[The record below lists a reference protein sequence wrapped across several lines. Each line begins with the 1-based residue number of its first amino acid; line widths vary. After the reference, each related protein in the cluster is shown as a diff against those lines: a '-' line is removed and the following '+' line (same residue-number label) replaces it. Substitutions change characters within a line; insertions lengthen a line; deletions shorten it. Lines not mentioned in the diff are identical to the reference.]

1 VYRAG
6 LLSILLVSSL
16 ACAQVPAKS
25 TSRPDPPPVKLKVTK
40 APRWKGDCLELTV
53 QVANISKLDIFLD
66 ATYGGIKV
74 YSSVNDAT
82 NMLGQGAGE
91 AWMLLYGW
99 TDVVSEPIRL
109 APGARRA
116 SSLCIAE
123 TFPVKMAGKDV
134 LRQVRVRGKLRIVA
148 SYEIPE
154 WRIIHQ
160 PQGKG
165 RGSYVRMVD
174 YSSRWTRGE
183 VSLEIPISCP
193 NDSSTSD
200 CLSPPQIFPGE
211 HDVYPFQLEPPSP
224 PVIETQ
230 PPPLPALPIDRPPR
244 RNRVPIRDKWPIG
257 PVAASPQDLR
267 R

>member
-1 VYRAG
+1 MNSVYRTG
-6 LLSILLVSSL
+6 LLPILLVSSL
-16 ACAQVPAKS
+16 ACAQIPAKS
-25 TSRPDPPPVKLKVTK
+25 RSQPDPPPVKLRLTK
-40 APRWKGDCLELTV
+40 APRWKGDCIELRV
-53 QVANISKLDIFLD
+53 QVTNISKLEVFLN
-66 ATYGGIKV
+66 ATFGGIEV

-82 NMLGQGAGE
+82 NTLGRGAGE

-174 YSSRWTRGE
+174 YSSPWTLGE
-183 VSLEIPISCP
+183 VSLEMPIPCP
-193 NDSSTSD
+193 NGSSTSD
-200 CLSPPQIFPGE
+200 CLSPPQIFSGE
-211 HDVYPFQLEPPSP
+211 RDVYPFQLEPPSP

-230 PPPLPALPIDRPPR
+230 QPLPLPILPIEPP
-244 RNRVPIRDKWPIG
+244 
-257 PVAASPQDLR
+257 SPPKPCPNP
-267 R
+267 